1 MSTWNSKMAMKLFPM
16 IIGIPLYFSVR
27 DTKFKEK
34 KSLFFKVNLLLAF
47 SVHYRHILTFNYT
60 TVLSKSLF

>member
-1 MSTWNSKMAMKLFPM
+1 MSTSVSKMAMKLFPI

-34 KSLFFKVNLLLAF
+34 KSLFFKINLLLAF
-47 SVHYRHILTFNYT
+47 SAHYYHILTFNYT